1 MKILATPHAL
11 TDTIFC
17 ICYMY
22 YMTTASHLFK
32 SKYWNNLI
40 NVNEMNLQT
49 KDTTKSF
56 SFDKDGNNDWFWRYI
71 LFQINISTKGVL
83 FSDFRITFVDN
94 FSIVIY
100 LLITK
105 TIWVHEQNSFWL
117 LWQELSQEEFSFMLL
132 ASVQ

>member
-1 MKILATPHAL
+1 MKWI
-11 TDTIFC
+11 
-17 ICYMY
+17 Y
-22 YMTTASHLFK
+22 K
-32 SKYWNNLI
+32 
-40 NVNEMNLQT
+40 Q

-56 SFDKDGNNDWFWRYI
+56 SFDKDGDNDWFWRYI
-71 LFQINISTKGVL
+71 LFQINIPTKGVL

-117 LWQELSQEEFSFMLL
+117 LWQELSQE
-132 ASVQ
+132 